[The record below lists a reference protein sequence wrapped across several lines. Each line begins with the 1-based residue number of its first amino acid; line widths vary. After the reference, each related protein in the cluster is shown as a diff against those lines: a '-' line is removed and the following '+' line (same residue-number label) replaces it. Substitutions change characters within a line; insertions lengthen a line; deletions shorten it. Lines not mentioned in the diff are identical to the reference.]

1 MTVYRGNWSTE
12 LAGEDCP
19 EFVYAANNM
28 QVREGEPV
36 LTFLT
41 EEPTTA
47 ISYPVKDGK
56 PDAGDNAI
64 GVGTLPGRADFV
76 VSPDGISRRVYPGFW
91 KWGPYRTDNGTGV
104 GQPNAGNTRPYNIA
118 KFSEFYFI
126 AAEAA
131 VKGANATYMSA
142 RDLINEIR
150 GRAGKWTFS
159 VADNQV
165 KTGDYSADLKSQTPA
180 TITIDYI
187 LDERLREY
195 FGEGYRWLD
204 LVRTQM
210 WKEKAGQYEICGV
223 DYGDHTKQT
232 ITRTIED
239 FHYLRPIPQ
248 GQLDAMTMTEAEKD
262 AYQNPGY

>member
-1 MTVYRGNWSTE
+1 
-12 LAGEDCP
+12 
-19 EFVYAANNM
+19 
-28 QVREGEPV
+28 
-36 LTFLT
+36 
-41 EEPTTA
+41 
-47 ISYPVKDGK
+47 
-56 PDAGDNAI
+56 
-64 GVGTLPGRADFV
+64 
-76 VSPDGISRRVYPGFW
+76 
-91 KWGPYRTDNGTGV
+91 
-104 GQPNAGNTRPYNIA
+104 
-118 KFSEFYFI
+118 
-126 AAEAA
+126 
-131 VKGANATYMSA
+131 MSA

-159 VADNQV
+159 VADNQA

-210 WKEKAGQYEICGV
+210 WKEKAGQYEICGA